1 MNGRVDACK
10 MSPVNAPIVVIRNEQ
25 SPDAEPIRALLRA
38 AFPTDVEAR
47 LVDALRNALRLSIS
61 LVAER
66 AGQII
71 GHIAFSPITI
81 AEKVAGLGLAPVAVH
96 PSAQRTGIGAE
107 LVRHGLAACR
117 NVNAGLVV
125 VLGDPAWYARF
136 GFKPA
141 ATWNLS
147 DDYAG
152 GEAFQ
157 ALELQPNA
165 APPSGGRVKYAPEF
179 AIFSA

>member
-1 MNGRVDACK
+1 M
-10 MSPVNAPIVVIRNEQ
+10 PIVSALSVIVRNEH

-38 AFPTDVEAR
+38 AFPTDAEAR
-47 LVDALRNALRLSIS
+47 LVDALRSAGRLSIS

-66 AGQII
+66 ASDIT

-96 PSAQRTGIGAE
+96 PSAQRGGIGAE

-117 NVNAGLVV
+117 SASAGLVV
-125 VLGDPAWYARF
+125 VLGDPAWYSRF

-141 ATWNLS
+141 STWNLS
-147 DDYAG
+147 DEYAG
-152 GEAFQ
+152 GDAFQ
-157 ALELQPNA
+157 ALELQPGA
-165 APPSGGRVKYAPEF
+165 APPSGGRVKYAPQF
-179 AIFSA
+179 AIFAV

>member
-1 MNGRVDACK
+1 MRRSYDEFVSA
-10 MSPVNAPIVVIRNEQ
+10 SQTRIRAEKV
-25 SPDAEPIRALLRA
+25 PDAEPIRALLRA
-38 AFPTDVEAR
+38 AFPTDAEAR
-47 LVDALRNALRLSIS
+47 LVDALRNARRLSIS

-66 AGQII
+66 AGHLI

-81 AEKVAGLGLAPVAVH
+81 AGKVAGLGLAPVAVH

-107 LVRHGLAACR
+107 LVRHGLAACHDAD
-117 NVNAGLVV
+117 AGLVV

-141 ATWNLS
+141 STWNLS

-152 GEAFQ
+152 GDAFQ
-157 ALELQPNA
+157 AIELQPNA
-165 APPSGGRVKYAPEF
+165 APPSGGRVQYAPEF
-179 AIFSA
+179 SVFAA